1 MNDIEWDLITS
12 WNCICQEVIFMF
24 TSLSLSLSLHN
35 QWKGKISFA
44 NEAWSKWRGSCGGW
58 ACPSRPTHCFHEAQ
72 HPLLPLSFQPC
83 PNRFAKRGRAHPCAQ
98 YVRANGTIVPTTVL
112 DMSDI
117 ERYMS
122 PIILTLF
129 FSEKCRYNVG
139 ILALERANMFQRMT
153 CKFHLT
159 ILVPLLCML

>member
-1 MNDIEWDLITS
+1 MRLGVSGALEGGHVEGELVLPDLPTVS
-12 WNCICQEVIFMF
+12 MRPN
-24 TSLSLSLSLHN
+24 TPSSLCLFNHVQINL
-35 QWKGKISFA
+35 Q
-44 NEAWSKWRGSCGGW
+44 RGAG
-58 ACPSRPTHCFHEAQ
+58 
-72 HPLLPLSFQPC
+72 
-83 PNRFAKRGRAHPCAQ
+83 AHPCAQ
-98 YVRANGTIVPTTVL
+98 YVRANGTIVPTIVL

-159 ILVPLLCML
+159 ILVPLPCML

>member
-1 MNDIEWDLITS
+1 MNDIEWELITS
-12 WNCICQEVIFMF
+12 CNCICQEVIFMF
-24 TSLSLSLSLHN
+24 TSLSPQSMKGEDFLCQWGSESGALEGGHVEGELVLPDLPTISMRPNTPSSLCLFNHVQIN
-35 QWKGKISFA
+35 LQ
-44 NEAWSKWRGSCGGW
+44 RGGG
-58 ACPSRPTHCFHEAQ
+58 
-72 HPLLPLSFQPC
+72 
-83 PNRFAKRGRAHPCAQ
+83 AHPCAQ

-129 FSEKCRYNVG
+129 FFEKCRYNVG
-139 ILALERANMFQRMT
+139 ILALKRANMFRRMT

-159 ILVPLLCML
+159 ILVPLPCML